1 MDMFSSLLLT
11 SPQVPRSKH
20 VTVQSMWLL
29 GLLPSVSLAYKCLFF
44 PSLDNKLLVCKDCVI
59 YTLRIFPGSPHRI
72 FPNPVQLWEPR
83 SNWPTRT
90 PEWPTACPF
99 WVEDKVPGTKKQWVE
114 CDCKCYFPSFP
125 FFPDACNQLH
135 AHNQG
140 WRASYPINEY
150 FPNTQVKQA
159 IYKI

>member
-1 MDMFSSLLLT
+1 MDTFSSLLLT

-20 VTVQSMWLL
+20 ITVQNMWIL

-44 PSLDNKLLVCKDCVI
+44 TSLDNKLFVCKDCVI
-59 YTLRIFPGSPHRI
+59 YTPRISPGAPHKM
-72 FPNPVQLWEPR
+72 FPNPIQLWEPR

-90 PEWPTACPF
+90 PEWPTACPV
-99 WVEDKVPGTKKQWVE
+99 WIEDIAGTRKQWVE

-135 AHNQG
+135 SHNQG
-140 WRASYPINEY
+140 WWALCTINEY
-150 FPNTQVKQA
+150 FPNTQVEQG
-159 IYKI
+159 I